1 MILIPGPLN
10 TSTDLDLIH
19 FRCDG
24 RVVVIFYL
32 CHVFLSGRES
42 STRLRYQN
50 QTDGNYR
57 ELVKLIEAVTAIRE
71 HQSEYDDDEAAL
83 KIKVEELENK
93 LVTEREEKIE
103 LQDQTNKLRNSLE
116 VTTLKINVFVIVV
129 YLMTFVKTNLNTVSH
144 FYSLNFSNL
153 DMFYFIQYS
162 GSRK

>member
-1 MILIPGPLN
+1 MTLIPGPLN
-10 TSTDLDLIH
+10 TSADRIH

-24 RVVVIFYL
+24 RVVAISYL
-32 CHVFLSGRES
+32 FHVFLSGRES

-57 ELVKLIEAVTAIRE
+57 ELVKLIEAVTAI
-71 HQSEYDDDEAAL
+71 HSHDKQAAL

-103 LQDQTNKLRNSLE
+103 LQDHTNKLRNSLE
-116 VTTLKINVFVIVV
+116 VTTLKIKVFVIVA
-129 YLMTFVKTNLNTVSH
+129 YLMTFIITNLNTVSH
-144 FYSLNFSNL
+144 LYSLNFSNFDGTPYRRPFCL
-153 DMFYFIQYS
+153 IRYS